1 MAKQLKDI
9 LKQAHDRIKG
19 VHSSQTVDASLG
31 KDPGVDYDPKSGDEQ
46 DFVAKHSVQKWD
58 EPYGNPNYADSV
70 KHSLAGEKKH
80 GYKKPEDKK
89 VNESKKAEDV
99 KCNHTPAKTW
109 CPVHEMADC
118 SMSKNIR
125 EEVEQIDELSSAT
138 YKRAMNKAGNKA
150 MWLSS
155 AGKDNPAYK
164 KRYAQAKKFQA
175 KGIEQEKKEKAVKE
189 DIELDEVVVTRK
201 MTPQEKA
208 ARAAYLKKHSE
219 KVAGHDTGVAPKKS
233 FKDVNTERGD
243 YTSQPSKMGI
253 RHAMASGYY
262 KNEEVEQVN
271 EVSKRTIASYVDK
284 AEKSS
289 RDLEGKNDNKSW
301 RKMHKR
307 DDSVLMAKDK
317 WAGKRKVAA
326 TEEVEQ
332 VDEISKDLAKSYI
345 RKASDQVD
353 NTYEY
358 HGDKKTTKKLDN
370 REVGIRTASMKK
382 NASKYV
388 KVPATE
394 EVVSEV
400 LTKSTTAGETISDF
414 VHSKNPKFAGKSKEK
429 RKQMALA
436 AYYAKQRNEETVQ
449 ECGYPVQPLIGGMD
463 QPPRG
468 GSDEAAEMV
477 KSELKALSNK
487 AMHLVT
493 QMPDNMHV
501 EPWVQAKI
509 ATAKELVS
517 SVHDYMIYGD
527 HDKEQEKET
536 MDTPMTFPNM
546 SVDVNTGQNV

>member
-19 VHSSQTVDASLG
+19 VHSSQTSDASLG
-31 KDPGVDYDPKSGDEQ
+31 KDPGVDYKPKSGDEQ
-46 DFVAKHSVQKWD
+46 DFVAKHSVEKWD
-58 EPYGNPNYADSV
+58 EPYGNPNYSDSV
-70 KHSLAGEKKH
+70 KFSLEKEKKH
-80 GYKKPEDKK
+80 GYTKPEDKK

-99 KCNHTPAKTW
+99 KCNNTAAKTW
-109 CPVHEMADC
+109 CPMHEMADC
-118 SMSKNIR
+118 TAAKNI
-125 EEVEQIDELSSAT
+125 T
-138 YKRAMNKAGNKA
+138 
-150 MWLSS
+150 
-155 AGKDNPAYK
+155 
-164 KRYAQAKKFQA
+164 
-175 KGIEQEKKEKAVKE
+175 E
-189 DIELDEVVVTRK
+189 DDLDEVVVARR
-201 MTPQEKA
+201 MTSQEKA

-219 KVAGHDTGVAPKKS
+219 KVAGHDNGIAPKKS

-262 KNEEVEQVN
+262 KNEEVERVN

-332 VDEISKDLAKSYI
+332 VDEISKDLTRRYI
-345 RKASDQVD
+345 KKASDQVD

-382 NASKYV
+382 NASKYI

-394 EVVSEV
+394 EVEQIDELSPATLNSYKSKAAGSERALTDKSSLLSVPAKNRNAAAIKANQRRQGMNLATKKLGEEAIDEV

-414 VHSKNPKFAGKSKEK
+414 VHSDNPKFAGKSKEK

-436 AYYAKQRNEETVQ
+436 AYYAKQNEEAVQ
-449 ECGYPVQPLIGGMD
+449 ECGNAVEPLLGGN

-517 SVHDYMIYGD
+517 SVHDYMVYGD

>member
-19 VHSSQTVDASLG
+19 VHSSQTSDASLG
-31 KDPGVDYDPKSGDEQ
+31 KDPGVDYKPKSGDEQ
-46 DFVAKHSVQKWD
+46 DFVAKHSVEKWD
-58 EPYGNPNYADSV
+58 EPYGNPNYSDSV
-70 KHSLAGEKKH
+70 KFSLEKEKKH
-80 GYKKPEDKK
+80 GYTKPEDKK

-99 KCNHTPAKTW
+99 KCNHSPAKTW

-125 EEVEQIDELSSAT
+125 EDEQLDELSSGL

-175 KGIEQEKKEKAVKE
+175 KGIEQEKKEKAIKE

-233 FKDVNTERGD
+233 FKDINTERGD

-262 KNEEVEQVN
+262 KNEEVEKVN
-271 EVSKRTIASYVDK
+271 
-284 AEKSS
+284 
-289 RDLEGKNDNKSW
+289 
-301 RKMHKR
+301 
-307 DDSVLMAKDK
+307 
-317 WAGKRKVAA
+317 
-326 TEEVEQ
+326 
-332 VDEISKDLAKSYI
+332 EISKDLAKSYI

-370 REVGIRTASMKK
+370 REIGIRTASMKK

-436 AYYAKQRNEETVQ
+436 AYYAKQNEETVQ
-449 ECGYPVQPLIGGMD
+449 ECGYPAQPLIGGMD

-477 KSELKALSNK
+477 KSELKALANK
-487 AMHLVT
+487 AMHLTT

-517 SVHDYMIYGD
+517 SVHDYMVYGD